1 MDFYTTHAQ
10 RLFNQYNSLSPE
22 AVHSAWLPHLPDLS
36 ISQSDYKSNYQSI
49 NSNHALD
56 IGAGSGR
63 DAAWLAAKGWNVVA
77 VEPAAGLSR
86 LGGSITR
93 GQAVCWLDDSLPELA
108 SVVSRSDISP
118 DDSAGFGFILV
129 SAVWMHLTPVQ
140 QAQSLL
146 RLKQLAAPG
155 AVIVITWRN
164 QANERERVF
173 HPVDADQFNRL
184 STPCSNSGSVE
195 ITVSGDEGGRDGVV
209 WHCAVIKMDAL

>member
-22 AVHSAWLPHLPDLS
+22 AVHSAWLPYLPDPTN
-36 ISQSDYKSNYQSI
+36 SQSTS
-49 NSNHALD
+49 SNHALD

-63 DAAWLAAKGWNVVA
+63 DASWLAAKGWNVVA

-93 GQAVCWLDDSLPELA
+93 GQAVRWLDDSLPELA
-108 SVVSRSDISP
+108 SVVSRSDISS
-118 DDSAGFGFILV
+118 DDSAGYGFILV
-129 SAVWMHLTPVQ
+129 SAVWMHLTPAQ

-146 RLKQLAAPG
+146 RLKQLATPG

-173 HPVDADQFNRL
+173 HPVDADQFNGL
-184 STPCSNSGSVE
+184 FDLVA

-209 WHCAVIKMDAL
+209 WHCAVIMMPALKMNALEVDAL

>member
-1 MDFYTTHAQ
+1 MDFYTIHAQ

-22 AVHSAWLPHLPDLS
+22 AVHSTWLPHLPDPSNL
-36 ISQSDYKSNYQSI
+36 QSKHQSI

-93 GQAVCWLDDSLPELA
+93 GQAVRWLDDSLPELA
-108 SVVSRSDISP
+108 SVVSRSDNSS
-118 DDSAGFGFILV
+118 DDSAGYGFILV
-129 SAVWMHLTPVQ
+129 SAVWMHLTPAQ

-146 RLKQLAAPG
+146 RLKQLAIPG

-173 HPVDADQFNRL
+173 HPVDADQFN
-184 STPCSNSGSVE
+184 GE

-209 WHCAVIKMDAL
+209 WHCAVIKMPALKMDALEVDAL